1 MASFDE
7 EIMADPDDAE
17 KNKVMGII
25 AYFGCLFFIP
35 LISAKDSSFA
45 KYHANQ
51 GLMLFLTYLALWAVN
66 SFVLSLIPVINWF
79 SWMLYF
85 GILGLM
91 IIGIINAAGGKMK
104 PLPLIGGVT
113 LLK

>member
-35 LISAKDSSFA
+35 LIAAKDSSFA

-51 GLMLFLTYLALWAVN
+51 GLMLFLTYMVLWAADT
-66 SFVLSLIPVINWF
+66 FILGHIPVIRSFLWI
-79 SWMLYF
+79 LY
-85 GILGLM
+85 LGLFALM
-91 IIGIINAAGGKMK
+91 IIGIINAVGGKMK